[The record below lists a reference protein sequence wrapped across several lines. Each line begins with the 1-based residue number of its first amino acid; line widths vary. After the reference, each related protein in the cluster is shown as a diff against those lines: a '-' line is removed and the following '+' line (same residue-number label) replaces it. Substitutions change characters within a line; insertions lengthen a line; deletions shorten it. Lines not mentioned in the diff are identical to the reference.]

1 MKSTRWAAWIALGA
15 GILCTAFAPGGRAQD
30 AAPDLSAK
38 VTELERRVARL
49 ERLLDVSSMLAPKTV
64 RQAEQDLLLAEQRLE
79 YCERVGRKGYITP
92 SRLASCALDVQKAR
106 QQLALAKGELAP
118 DAAAA
123 ELAVLEA
130 QFRVTDAEEKLR
142 ASERMAASGLATQ
155 VQVNAAK
162 LAVERALVQL
172 RYARANQERVGKQQS
187 DGP

>member
-1 MKSTRWAAWIALGA
+1 MKPVKWGALVAVSVAIGGAAA
-15 GILCTAFAPGGRAQD
+15 APGGSPRQ
-30 AAPDLSAK
+30 AAPDLRGK
-38 VTELERRVARL
+38 VAELERRVARL
-49 ERLLDVSSMLAPKTV
+49 ERLLDISSMLAPKTV

-92 SRLASCALDVQKAR
+92 TRLASCELDVQKAR
-106 QQLALAKGELAP
+106 QQLSLAKGEVAP

-155 VQVNAAK
+155 VQVNAAR
-162 LAVERALVQL
+162 LAVERAEMQL
-172 RYARANQERVGKQQS
+172 RYAQAKKDQYDTNPR
-187 DGP
+187 DGR